1 MHKDHRPA
9 CHAFRLEKV
18 KGLPR
23 ARAVFDPLLRPRT
36 QTFAK
41 GFGLLLPTGRIGI
54 CTLDMG
60 CVGIG
65 IIQLHGADPLNVN
78 WTIIP
83 IVALGSQTNSRR
95 MHMTASTTDLK
106 SMLKDPSLL
115 ETRAYIGGKWV
126 DGEDGT
132 FDVTNPSRGDV
143 VAKVANLS
151 RAQVAGAI
159 AQAEA
164 AQKEWAKWT
173 GKERAAVMRKWFDLM
188 MANQDDLGMILTAEQ
203 GKPLAEAKGEI
214 AYGASFIEFF
224 GEQAKRIYGET
235 IPGHQRDKRITVI
248 KQPIGVAA
256 SITPWNFPNAM
267 ITRKAAPALAA
278 GCAFVARPAAE
289 TPLSAIVMGVLAERA
304 GIPAGVF
311 NVVPSSSSSAIGKEF
326 CENPAVRKLTFTGS
340 TEVGRILMKQAA
352 DQVMKCSM
360 ELGGNA
366 PFIVFD
372 DADLD
377 AAVEGAIL
385 CKFRNNG
392 QTCVCA
398 NRIYVQAGVYD
409 AFAAKLV
416 KAVEKLKVGDG
427 FEEGVALGPLINP
440 AAGEKVKEHIDDAKA
455 KGATIALGANGAMD
469 GNFLAPTIMTG
480 VTQDMKVAQEETFG
494 PLAPLFKFD
503 TEDDVIAM
511 ANDTI
516 FGLASYFYAK
526 DLSRVYKVAEA
537 LEYGIVGVNTGLI
550 STEVAPFGGVKQ
562 SGLGREGSHHGIEDY
577 LEMKYICMSV

>member
-1 MHKDHRPA
+1 MTD
-9 CHAFRLEKV
+9 
-18 KGLPR
+18 
-23 ARAVFDPLLRPRT
+23 
-36 QTFAK
+36 AK
-41 GFGLLLPTGRIGI
+41 
-54 CTLDMG
+54 
-60 CVGIG
+60 
-65 IIQLHGADPLNVN
+65 
-78 WTIIP
+78 
-83 IVALGSQTNSRR
+83 
-95 MHMTASTTDLK
+95 TDLK
-106 SMLKDPSLL
+106 SLLKDPSLL
-115 ETRAYIGGKWV
+115 ETRAYIGGQWV
-126 DGEDGT
+126 EGDDGT
-132 FDVTNPSRGDV
+132 FDVTNPARGDV
-143 VAKVANLS
+143 IAQVADLS

-159 AQAEA
+159 AQAEK
-164 AQKEWAKWT
+164 AQKDWAAWT
-173 GKERAAVMRKWFDLM
+173 GKERAAVLRKWFDLM
-188 MANQDDLGMILTAEQ
+188 MENQDDLGTILTAEQ

-224 GEQAKRIYGET
+224 GEEAKRVYGEM
-235 IPGHQRDKRITVI
+235 IPGHQRDKRIMVM

-278 GCAFVARPAAE
+278 GCSFVARPAAE

-311 NVVPSSSSSAIGKEF
+311 NVVPSSSSSAVGKEF

-340 TEVGRILMKQAA
+340 TEVGRILLKQAA

-377 AAVEGAIL
+377 AAVEGAIM

-409 AFAAKLV
+409 AFAAKLKDRV
-416 KAVEKLKVGDG
+416 SQMKVGDG
-427 FEEGVALGPLINP
+427 LEEGTDLGPLINP
-440 AAGEKVKEHIDDAKA
+440 EASDKVQEHIKDAVD
-455 KGATIALGANGAMD
+455 NGAEIILGNAKDDMG
-469 GNFLAPTIMTG
+469 GNFFGPTIVTG
-480 VTQDMKVAQEETFG
+480 VTQDMKVAKEETFG
-494 PLAPLFKFD
+494 PLAPLFKFKD
-503 TEDDVIAM
+503 VDDVIAM

-537 LEYGIVGVNTGLI
+537 LEYGIVGVNTGII
-550 STEVAPFGGVKQ
+550 STELAPFGGVKQ

-577 LEMKYICMSV
+577 LEMKYVCLSV